1 MFDFE
6 YKVYDEVLE
15 AMKNKTKNIE
25 VRLYNEKSS
34 KIRIGDIIKFKSVNN
49 DNKYVLVKVKNLIM
63 YENVNDFLEKFDLK
77 MAIKVHNK
85 ENALNTLY
93 NIFGKEE
100 VDTHKLI
107 GICFELLSDE

>member
-34 KIRIGDIIKFKSVNN
+34 RIKIGDIIKFKSVN
-49 DNKYVLVKVKNLIM
+49 DENKYVLVKVNNLIM
-63 YENVNDFLEKFDLK
+63 YDDVNDFLEKFDFK
-77 MAIKVHNK
+77 MATKIHNK
-85 ENALNTLY
+85 ENVLDTLY
-93 NIFGKEE
+93 NMLG
-100 VDTHKLI
+100 T
-107 GICFELLSDE
+107 GG

>member
-1 MFDFE
+1 
-6 YKVYDEVLE
+6 
-15 AMKNKTKNIE
+15 
-25 VRLYNEKSS
+25 
-34 KIRIGDIIKFKSVNN
+34 
-49 DNKYVLVKVKNLIM
+49 
-63 YENVNDFLEKFDLK
+63 
-77 MAIKVHNK
+77 MATKVHNK

>member
-49 DNKYVLVKVKNLIM
+49 ENKYVLVKVKNLIM
-63 YENVNDFLEKFDLK
+63 YENVNRVVRKLK
-77 MAIKVHNK
+77 MWYNLSARYERRKLESSLYGV
-85 ENALNTLY
+85 TL
-93 NIFGKEE
+93 I
-100 VDTHKLI
+100 HI
-107 GICFELLSDE
+107 